1 MSQSQQPVKRLGETP
16 EYNQDP
22 RRLKRRRV
30 AKGMSL
36 TTAASKAQC
45 SKSHLSKLEHGHD
58 GAGPELLGRLAA
70 VYGCEIEDLM
80 PPETNGVAA

>member
-1 MSQSQQPVKRLGETP
+1 MSQSQQSVKRQDEAT

-36 TTAASKAQC
+36 TTAASLAQC
-45 SKSHLSKLEHGHD
+45 SKSHLSKLEHGRD
-58 GAGPELLGRLAA
+58 GASPELLGRLAA
-70 VYGCEIEDLM
+70 VYGCDIEDVM
-80 PPETNGVAA
+80 PPEPVAA

>member
-1 MSQSQQPVKRLGETP
+1 MSQSRQPVKRSDVAP

-36 TTAASKAQC
+36 TTAASKAEC

-80 PPETNGVAA
+80 PPEKAKAAA